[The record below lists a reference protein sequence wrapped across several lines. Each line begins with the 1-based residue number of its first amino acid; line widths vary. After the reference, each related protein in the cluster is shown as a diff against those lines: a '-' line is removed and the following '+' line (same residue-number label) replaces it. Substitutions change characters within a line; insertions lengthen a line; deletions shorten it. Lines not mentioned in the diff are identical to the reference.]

1 MPEVIPFKEISHVFQ
16 DFEHTAWRLETR
28 RGYATDRNGPNWA
41 RWKAGED
48 FTHDPPDVW
57 RTNVETQTAAGKRFE
72 RVRLVDDPL
81 TEGQRFLLA
90 RAPSNVAA
98 GDEVRYLLRT
108 DAVRLGLPDFDF
120 WLIDS
125 RTLLRFV
132 FDEDD
137 TTLGVTVT
145 QEPAEVLAACQARD
159 AAWHYAIR
167 TAEFAARV
175 RSTV

>member
-1 MPEVIPFKEISHVFQ
+1 MIPFKEISHVFT

-28 RGYATDRNGPNWA
+28 RGYATDRSSETWA
-41 RWKAGED
+41 RWQAGED
-48 FTHDPPDVW
+48 VTHEPPDDW
-57 RTNVETQTAAGKRFE
+57 RRNVAEQTAHGKRFG
-72 RVRLVDDPL
+72 RVRVVDQPL
-81 TEGQRFLLA
+81 TEGQEFLLA

-98 GDEVRYLLRT
+98 GDEVRYLPRT
-108 DAVRLGLPDFDF
+108 DADRLGLPDFDF

-132 FDEDD
+132 FDEND
-137 TTLGVTVT
+137 TTLGVTVS
-145 QEPAEVLAACQARD
+145 QEPADVLAACQARD

-167 TAEFAARV
+167 TADFARRV